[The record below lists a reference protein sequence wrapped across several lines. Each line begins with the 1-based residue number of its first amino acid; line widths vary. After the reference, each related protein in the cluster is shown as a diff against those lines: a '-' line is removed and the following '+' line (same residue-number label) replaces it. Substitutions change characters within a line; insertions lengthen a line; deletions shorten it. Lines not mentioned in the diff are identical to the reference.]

1 MIHICLKDKTHIVN
15 ITTCFVQRGSYDDS
29 REYLQEAG
37 DRPTHFRDSEK
48 SGRKILRDFFRFA
61 EEKNT
66 FLYNFAGG
74 CHKNCFT
81 LAVVGPTET
90 LPTLSSCS
98 QERSPDFSHIFSRES
113 PGCLYE
119 KREIPWLH
127 TNPSVYSCNQN
138 HHIRDNIKRSES
150 FSSSK

>member
-48 SGRKILRDFFRFA
+48 SGRKILSDLFRFA

-98 QERSPDFSHIFSRES
+98 QERSPDFPTSFQGSHLVYLRQGKSLGYTLTLQFIHVTKITIFV
-113 PGCLYE
+113 
-119 KREIPWLH
+119 I
-127 TNPSVYSCNQN
+127 T
-138 HHIRDNIKRSES
+138 
-150 FSSSK
+150 

>member
-48 SGRKILRDFFRFA
+48 SGRKILSDFFRFA

-66 FLYNFAGG
+66 FLYNFALVDVTKIVLLWQLLDQQKL
-74 CHKNCFT
+74 CQLFL
-81 LAVVGPTET
+81 LALKRGRLIFLT
-90 LPTLSSCS
+90 SF
-98 QERSPDFSHIFSRES
+98 QGSHLNVYFRK
-113 PGCLYE
+113 G
-119 KREIPWLH
+119 
-127 TNPSVYSCNQN
+127 NPLVA
-138 HHIRDNIKRSES
+138 H
-150 FSSSK
+150 

>member
-48 SGRKILRDFFRFA
+48 SGRKILSDFFRFA

-81 LAVVGPTET
+81 LAVVGPTES

-113 PGCLYE
+113 PECLFSKGKSLGCTLNL
-119 KREIPWLH
+119 KFADVTRI
-127 TNPSVYSCNQN
+127 TIFVM
-138 HHIRDNIKRSES
+138 IKM
-150 FSSSK
+150 F